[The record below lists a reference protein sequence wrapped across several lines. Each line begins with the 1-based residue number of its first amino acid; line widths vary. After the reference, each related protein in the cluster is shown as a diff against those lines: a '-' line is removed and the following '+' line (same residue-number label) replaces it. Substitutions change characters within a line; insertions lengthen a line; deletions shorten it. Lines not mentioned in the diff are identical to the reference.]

1 MTTRILATLA
11 LLGLMSSANAVRTIG
26 QPERPYEVA
35 LSQLILPS
43 STSGNL
49 IVRACATCR
58 VNTHR
63 LADGARFLVDGRE
76 LPFAEFLKAVN
87 ELRGSPTASA
97 RTVVGVFVDVAAG
110 RVNRL
115 EIYRPRG

>member
-11 LLGLMSSANAVRTIG
+11 LLGLMSSANAFRTIG
-26 QPERPYEVA
+26 QPERPYEA
-35 LSQLILPS
+35 PLSQVTLPS
-43 STSGNL
+43 NAGGNV

-63 LADGARFLVDGRE
+63 LADGARFIVDGRA

-87 ELRGSPTASA
+87 ELRGNTTASA
-97 RTVVGVFVDVAAG
+97 RTVVGVFVDVAG
-110 RVNRL
+110 ERVNRV
-115 EIYRPRG
+115 EISRPRR